1 MFISLGQIIRPQF
14 HVVLIRDPSPILPT
28 QVDTDIIHLIKWT
41 RPTHPL
47 PPVLNTI
54 SDHKLDSGMKLVILM
69 PNIDAV
75 LYTAVFLSRKYILS
89 QKSQSK
95 YVQRIDYKC

>member
-1 MFISLGQIIRPQF
+1 
-14 HVVLIRDPSPILPT
+14 
-28 QVDTDIIHLIKWT
+28 
-41 RPTHPL
+41 
-47 PPVLNTI
+47 
-54 SDHKLDSGMKLVILM
+54 MKLAILM

>member
-1 MFISLGQIIRPQF
+1 
-14 HVVLIRDPSPILPT
+14 
-28 QVDTDIIHLIKWT
+28 
-41 RPTHPL
+41 
-47 PPVLNTI
+47 
-54 SDHKLDSGMKLVILM
+54 MKLAILM

-95 YVQRIDYKC
+95 YVQRMDYKKLIIVGFHYVLHASLPSPGACYHNFIMNPHFTCLSALDDVGVPPTQVVTYLLPFLH